1 MRAAVANGADAV
13 YFGVEQFNARM
24 RAGNFKRE
32 ELPGIMH
39 FLHERGVRGYVTMNV
54 LVFPGEM
61 EAAVE
66 CLDVLN
72 ESGVD
77 GVIVQDMGLAD
88 VIARQKRDGRW
99 NMQLHISTQMTVS
112 CPEAVRL
119 IDDLF
124 APEQIVLAR
133 ELSLNEIAACA
144 ASTRARIEVFC
155 HGALCVAYSG
165 QCLTS
170 ESLGQRSAN
179 RGECAQACR
188 LPYHLRVDGKA
199 LNLGEQR
206 YLFSPQDLCAINL
219 LPQMLHAGVQCFKI
233 EGRQKKPEYVAA
245 VVRAYRRALDAALT
259 PHRAPHTP
267 APRDIYAMKLT
278 FSRGFSTGWLKGTDH
293 PGLTHGRFGKKRGML
308 AGEVESCVHGS
319 ITLKEHPRIPI
330 APGDGFVVDQGTD
343 RNDEQGGRIVKIEGR
358 TLFFYEKSCSIDWK
372 TVHAGQLLWK
382 TSDPVLE
389 RELRA
394 TWMPLRVPAVAAHTE
409 LHIQVNGDVG
419 ERLELTC
426 RGMSVQSKMP
436 LAAAQKHALTPDY
449 LRTQLGRL
457 GNTGFVLGS
466 LHVKLEGAC
475 MLPVSELN
483 RMRRELVK
491 LLQDRTQSFPR
502 SRTPVEL
509 PHFAPSTP
517 SDAVEWSVLVRT
529 EEQAMAALE
538 SGAKRIYLDLPNL
551 QKLPDVA
558 QRMRNIAPS
567 VSLWGA
573 CLRIMKPHETGY
585 FKYLQAM
592 HPDGVLVRN
601 LGALEYW
608 RGKGVRLCGDF
619 SLNVSNTYSLKL
631 LVDQGLEA
639 CTVSYDLNAEQI
651 IQLLDCG
658 GTPYWELVLHQHM
671 PLFHSEHCVFC
682 AFLTHGHNFKD
693 CGRPCERHDVRVID
707 RTGAAHYLRSDEG
720 CRNTLFNAHAQSSA
734 RCAFPAIR
742 RGLRRFRLE
751 FLTEDANQVKRLM
764 HLYKAYL
771 SGRESLPTLL
781 RQVGAVDRPGIT
793 EAAS

>member
-1 MRAAVANGADAV
+1 
-13 YFGVEQFNARM
+13 
-24 RAGNFKRE
+24 
-32 ELPGIMH
+32 
-39 FLHERGVRGYVTMNV
+39 
-54 LVFPGEM
+54 
-61 EAAVE
+61 
-66 CLDVLN
+66 
-72 ESGVD
+72 
-77 GVIVQDMGLAD
+77 
-88 VIARQKRDGRW
+88 
-99 NMQLHISTQMTVS
+99 
-112 CPEAVRL
+112 
-119 IDDLF
+119 
-124 APEQIVLAR
+124 
-133 ELSLNEIAACA
+133 
-144 ASTRARIEVFC
+144 
-155 HGALCVAYSG
+155 
-165 QCLTS
+165 
-170 ESLGQRSAN
+170 
-179 RGECAQACR
+179 
-188 LPYHLRVDGKA
+188 
-199 LNLGEQR
+199 
-206 YLFSPQDLCAINL
+206 
-219 LPQMLHAGVQCFKI
+219 
-233 EGRQKKPEYVAA
+233 
-245 VVRAYRRALDAALT
+245 
-259 PHRAPHTP
+259 
-267 APRDIYAMKLT
+267 
-278 FSRGFSTGWLKGTDH
+278 
-293 PGLTHGRFGKKRGML
+293 
-308 AGEVESCVHGS
+308 
-319 ITLKEHPRIPI
+319 
-330 APGDGFVVDQGTD
+330 
-343 RNDEQGGRIVKIEGR
+343 
-358 TLFFYEKSCSIDWK
+358 
-372 TVHAGQLLWK
+372 
-382 TSDPVLE
+382 
-389 RELRA
+389 
-394 TWMPLRVPAVAAHTE
+394 
-409 LHIQVNGDVG
+409 
-419 ERLELTC
+419 
-426 RGMSVQSKMP
+426 
-436 LAAAQKHALTPDY
+436 
-449 LRTQLGRL
+449 
-457 GNTGFVLGS
+457 
-466 LHVKLEGAC
+466 

-509 PHFAPSTP
+509 PHFASSTP

-573 CLRIMKPHETGY
+573 GLRIMKPHETGY

-771 SGRESLPTLL
+771 SGRESLLTLL